1 MNSSETPLHAV
12 DNPVEDRNQQ
22 PVPVASHVHFGPA
35 DHQVIPVHWAS
46 LFLTILFK
54 ERPDVFGAT
63 LVKVVG
69 AELPEQRRRGRPAAG
84 Q

>member
-1 MNSSETPLHAV
+1 MMTEMPLRAV
-12 DNPVEDRNQQ
+12 SDQNDQAAPPQ
-22 PVPVASHVHFGPA
+22 PVASHVHFGPA

-54 ERPDVFGAT
+54 ERPDVFGEV

-69 AELPEQRRRGRPAAG
+69 AELPTRRRNRTGDG

>member
-1 MNSSETPLHAV
+1 MSTETPLRAV
-12 DNPVEDRNQQ
+12 STPDDEDAR

-46 LFLTILFK
+46 LFLTILFR

-69 AELPEQRRRGRPAAG
+69 AELPAQGRRSRNGSG

>member
-1 MNSSETPLHAV
+1 MNEPLRSVGTAPP
-12 DNPVEDRNQQ
+12 DSDGQ
-22 PVPVASHVHFGPA
+22 PLPVASHVHFGPA

-46 LFLTILFK
+46 LFLTILFR
-54 ERPDVFGAT
+54 EHPAVFGET

-69 AELPEQRRRGRPAAG
+69 AELPVRRRGRPAAG

>member
-1 MNSSETPLHAV
+1 MSEPQLRVVDGAAGDSSGESL
-12 DNPVEDRNQQ
+12 
-22 PVPVASHVHFGPA
+22 PVASHVHFGPA
-35 DHQVIPVHWAS
+35 AHQVIPVHWAS

-54 ERPDVFGAT
+54 ENPQVFGAT

-69 AELPEQRRRGRPAAG
+69 AELPGRRRPAAG